1 MWLLLAVP
9 LSLLSSHFHWED
21 SYTFFFAFCSLIPLA
36 GSLGDFTEDLA
47 LRSNESIGALLNA
60 TFGNATEM
68 IVSVFALRAG
78 MYDVIKNSLVG
89 SVLGNML
96 LVLGSAQLIAGL
108 RTRNIHGAMSFNAS
122 AARMYCN
129 LLMLACIG
137 VAIPSIM
144 VPLNEHRMSSE
155 RPLHVS
161 RELSILMVIAYV
173 LYMFFQLYTH
183 KEMFSCDDC
192 NHAEGQEEE
201 EAEEPHYTA
210 GYAVMGLLVA
220 TLLISVESDFLVDT
234 LDVAA
239 KEWGLSKSFV
249 SVILLPIVG
258 NAAEHSTAI
267 WMAYK
272 GKMDI
277 AIGVAIGSS
286 LQIALFAVPCCV
298 LISWGMGKELDLQFD
313 PMLTLIMIA
322 SVLITGQCVRTGHA
336 NWLKG
341 AMLLLTYAM
350 LSVTLLNL
358 A

>member
-1 MWLLLAVP
+1 M
-9 LSLLSSHFHWED
+9 
-21 SYTFFFAFCSLIPLA
+21 FAFLSLIPLA

-96 LVLGSAQLIAGL
+96 LVLGTAQLIAGL
-108 RTRNIHGAMSFNAS
+108 RARNIHGAMNFNAS

-144 VPLNEHRMSSE
+144 VPLNEHKMSPATS
-155 RPLHVS
+155 LHVS

-183 KEMFSCDDC
+183 KELFSCNDSGDGGPE
-192 NHAEGQEEE
+192 AQEEDE
-201 EAEEPHYTA
+201 PEEPQYTA
-210 GYAVMGLLVA
+210 GYAISGLLVA

-239 KEWGLSKSFV
+239 KDWGLSKSFV

-258 NAAEHSTAI
+258 NAAEHSTAV

-298 LISWGMGKELDLQFD
+298 LISWAMGKELDLQFD
-313 PMLTLIMIA
+313 PFITLVMIA

-350 LSVTLLNL
+350 LSFTLLNL